1 MNTLR
6 HVINFR
12 LSIGNNRS
20 SKLPV
25 TSKKIDIHEF
35 NQCHRPLVCELLNSY
50 INKNDEEEVSALNIF
65 RADYNE
71 KDKNHLI
78 NLLTIIKRR
87 QYYWSDHLNNEC
99 RVDYYEQ
106 FGSQALKA
114 LVLNLEYQRFP
125 SENKNM

>member
-78 NLLTIIKRR
+78 NLLTIIKTSTILLVR
-87 QYYWSDHLNNEC
+87 S
-99 RVDYYEQ
+99 
-106 FGSQALKA
+106 SQ
-114 LVLNLEYQRFP
+114 QRMSNRLLRTIWKP
-125 SENKNM
+125 SIESVGIKFRISAIPL